1 MTTAEFLGQVDIFEG
16 LSADQ
21 LAPLAEQL
29 RRRRY
34 ERGEVVFHQDDP
46 GDRMHIIVEGRV
58 RISLDSDDGREKD
71 IALLKSGECFGE
83 MALLD
88 GSNRSANATAVDN
101 LETLVLLREDY
112 LEFLGH
118 HPQIA
123 AQITSILTNRLRS
136 ANEMLGDM
144 SFLDVP
150 TRVAKHLL
158 ALAEATSSGMA
169 DPGAAE
175 TIDIPIA
182 QEELARLVG
191 ASRETVSRALN
202 SYRRMG
208 LLTTSHRRIS
218 ITDFKALRRMAA

>member
-1 MTTAEFLGQVDIFEG
+1 MTTADFLGKVDIFEG
-16 LSADQ
+16 LSASQ
-21 LAPLAEQL
+21 LAPLAEHL

-34 ERGEVVFHQDDP
+34 ERGEVVFHEDDP
-46 GDRMHIIVEGRV
+46 GDRMHIIVECRV

-71 IALLKSGECFGE
+71 IALLNAGECFGE
-83 MALLD
+83 MSLFD

-112 LEFLGH
+112 LEFLEQ
-118 HPQIA
+118 HPQVA
-123 AQITSILTNRLRS
+123 AHVTAVLATRLRS
-136 ANEMLGDM
+136 ANEMLGDLAC
-144 SFLDVP
+144 LDVP

-158 ALAEATSSGMA
+158 ALAETHSTGNPVAA
-169 DPGAAE
+169 D
-175 TIDIPIA
+175 TIDIPIG

-218 ITDFKALRRMAA
+218 ITDIKALQRMAA

>member
-1 MTTAEFLGQVDIFEG
+1 MGKVDIFEG
-16 LSADQ
+16 LSASQ
-21 LAPLAEQL
+21 LAPLAEHL

-34 ERGEVVFHQDDP
+34 GRGEVVFHQDDP

-71 IALLKSGECFGE
+71 LALLKPGECFGE
-83 MALLD
+83 MSLFD

-112 LEFLGH
+112 LEFLGQ
-118 HPQIA
+118 HPQVA
-123 AQITSILTNRLRS
+123 AQITAVLATRLRS
-136 ANEMLGDM
+136 ANEMLGDLA
-144 SFLDVP
+144 FLDVP

-158 ALAEATSSGMA
+158 ALAETHSAGAPDTA
-169 DPGAAE
+169 DTAD
-175 TIDIPIA
+175 TIEIPIG

-218 ITDFKALRRMAA
+218 ITDIKALQRMAA

>member
-1 MTTAEFLGQVDIFEG
+1 MSKVDIFEG
-16 LSADQ
+16 LTPSQ
-21 LAPLAEQL
+21 LTPLAEHL

-71 IALLKSGECFGE
+71 IALLQPGECFGD

-88 GSNRSANATAVDN
+88 GSNRSANATAVDD

-112 LEFLGH
+112 LEFLGQ
-118 HPQIA
+118 HPEVSVH
-123 AQITSILTNRLRS
+123 ITSVLAARLCG
-136 ANEMLGDM
+136 ANEMLGDLA
-144 SFLDVP
+144 FLDVP

-158 ALAEATSSGMA
+158 ALSETHSTGGDDAT
-169 DPGAAE
+169 E
-175 TIDIPIA
+175 NIEIPIG

-218 ITDFKALRRMAA
+218 ITDFEALQRKAA